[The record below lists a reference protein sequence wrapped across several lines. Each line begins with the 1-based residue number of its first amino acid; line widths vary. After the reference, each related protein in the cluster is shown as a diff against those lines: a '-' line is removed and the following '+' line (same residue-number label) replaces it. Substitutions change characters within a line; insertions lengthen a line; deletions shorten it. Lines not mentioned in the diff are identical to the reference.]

1 MSLSSLAGTATQ
13 AMGEYSGPPFLR
25 ELSRNLFAMV
35 LDNVWL
41 ITGAVVGTILV
52 WLYIRK

>member
-13 AMGEYSGPPFLR
+13 AMGEYTSQPFLR
-25 ELSRNLFAMV
+25 ELSRNLFTMV
-35 LDNVWL
+35 LDNIWL

-52 WLYIRK
+52 WLYVRK